1 MSSGVDVRQRP
12 GIWSYFSFNS
22 STSTT
27 RNRRTSSVSLP
38 TRNIDSSS
46 PRESEKYSRTIY
58 SARSGRMNDQRSMH
72 YRQRIRYIK
81 AGGILAVVVLILF
94 FLTPGER
101 EKVEKYV
108 GGPLMLMPQT
118 RT

>member
-12 GIWSYFSFNS
+12 GIWSYFGFNS
-22 STSTT
+22 NTSTT

-38 TRNIDSSS
+38 TRNVDDSDQ
-46 PRESEKYSRTIY
+46 RQGERYSRTSH
-58 SARSGRMNDQRSMH
+58 SARYNRLNEERSMH
-72 YRQRIRYIK
+72 PRQRIRYIK
-81 AGGILAVVVLILF
+81 AGGFLALVILILF

-108 GGPLMLMPQT
+108 GGL
-118 RT
+118 